1 MKILLSGALGKMGRA
16 IMTEIEKHPSLS
28 VCAFVDVGYES
39 TDATHFDKMPS
50 ENVGADIIIDF
61 SHHSAIFDIA
71 EYAKKYGV
79 PAVICTTG
87 QTESEFECIKSL
99 AEKVPV
105 FFSANMSM
113 GIALTVELAKKS
125 AALFPDAD
133 IEIIEKHH
141 SAKLDSPSGTALMLA
156 QAIKSVRESL
166 TLMLGRNG
174 RRVREKN
181 EVGIHAVR
189 AGSIV
194 GEHEVIIATEHE
206 IITVSHA
213 AQSRSVFADGAIN
226 ASKWLIG
233 KKCGLYT
240 MQSLV
245 NDRKD

>member
-1 MKILLSGALGKMGRA
+1 MKILLNGALGKMGKQIIA
-16 IMTEIEKHPSLS
+16 AVENSKELS
-28 VCAFVDVGYES
+28 FAGFVDKCFEAA
-39 TDATHFDKMPS
+39 DETHFSSMPN
-50 ENVGADIIIDF
+50 EDIGADVIIDF
-61 SHHSAIFDIA
+61 SHHSSVFAIS
-71 EYAKKYGV
+71 EYAKKFGTPV
-79 PAVICTTG
+79 VICTTG
-87 QTESEFECIKSL
+87 HTASELECINEL
-99 AEKVPV
+99 AKTVPV

-125 AALFPDAD
+125 ASVFPNAD

-156 QAIKSVRESL
+156 DAIRGVRENM
-166 TLMLGRNG
+166 TLMLGRSG

-206 IITVSHA
+206 IITVSHSA
-213 AQSRSVFADGAIN
+213 SSRSVFADGAIN
-226 ASKWLIG
+226 AAKWLLG
-233 KKCGLYT
+233 KESGLYT

-245 NDRKD
+245 NN

>member
-1 MKILLSGALGKMGRA
+1 MKILLSGALGKMGKA
-16 IMTEIEKHPSLS
+16 LLCEIEKDPSLS
-28 VCAFVDVGYES
+28 VCAFVDIGYK
-39 TDATHFDKMPS
+39 TADASHFNKMPS

-71 EYAKKYGV
+71 EYAKKYSL

-87 QTESEFECIKSL
+87 HTESEAQCIKEL
-99 AEKVPV
+99 AKEVPV

-113 GIALTVELAKKS
+113 GIALTVELAKRS
-125 AALFPDAD
+125 AALLPDAD

-156 QAIKSVRESL
+156 EAIKSVRDSL
-166 TLMLGRNG
+166 TLMLGRSG

-194 GEHEVIIATEHE
+194 GEHEVILATQHE
-206 IITVSHA
+206 IITISHA
-213 AQSRSVFADGAIN
+213 ASSRSVFADGAIN
-226 ASKWLIG
+226 AAKWLLD
-233 KKCGLYT
+233 KPCGIYT

-245 NDRKD
+245 KS

>member
-1 MKILLSGALGKMGRA
+1 MKILLNGALGKMGRA
-16 IMTEIEKHPSLS
+16 LMTEIEKDSSLS
-28 VCAFVDVGYES
+28 VCAFVDVGYDK
-39 TDATHFDKMPS
+39 TDGARFNKMPQ

-61 SHHSAIFDIA
+61 SHHSAIFEIA
-71 EYAKKYGV
+71 EYAVKYGI
-79 PAVICTTG
+79 PTVICTTG
-87 QTESEFECIKSL
+87 QTESELECIKEL
-99 AEKVPV
+99 AKKVPV

-113 GIALTVELAKKS
+113 GIALTVELAKRS

-156 QAIKSVRESL
+156 QAIKTVRNEL

-194 GEHEVIIATEHE
+194 GEHEVIIATKHE

-226 ASKWLIG
+226 AAKWLIG
-233 KKCGLYT
+233 KECGMYN

-245 NDRKD
+245 NG